1 MVLVDYVIV
10 GFFLI
15 LIFLIGTFF
24 YRWVGKPEDM
34 FVAGRQLTPFILA
47 ATITATNVNLY
58 SFVGQAGIA
67 YKHGLPIIWQTWT
80 GNMALVFSGL
90 FIIPILRRLRIST
103 VPEFLE
109 RRYNRTVRALVAF
122 LWVFRLAFW
131 LGVVLYTAAIAA
143 QSITG
148 IHNYSLWIF
157 VFSFIVII
165 YTMLGGMWSIAIL
178 DTVNFTIMLT
188 GALILLPVSMSA
200 IGWWP
205 GLVAKLPPD
214 HLRLI
219 TQEGLYNWKFIL
231 AITLLGIQWAS
242 LDQGLLQ
249 RSFGSRN
256 PKTAARALVMA
267 GIITT
272 PFALLWI
279 IPGMVSRVLH
289 PGLSNQDMAFPTLL
303 TSQLGPIILGFVVC
317 GLLASQISTIDS
329 NLNAAATLFTND
341 IYKRVFRRKATDRE
355 VLRTMRLM
363 TVLIG
368 VFMILFSY
376 AVPILGGAV
385 NAYLTVIGIM
395 DMPLFIVAVVY
406 GLFWKRASWKGAI
419 WGYLSGALA
428 GSIAKFGFGF
438 DFNVAT
444 FFSAGVALLV
454 TPIASL
460 LTRPTE
466 TAKIEDIWQA
476 KKLSEE
482 ELQSNNVYHI
492 IPISPGG
499 RISLVILL
507 IGFMVFITGI
517 LMGSKA
523 LAYSSAIALAGMVV
537 YFAAGLTRLFFD

>member
-1 MVLVDYVIV
+1 MTIIDYVIV

-15 LIFLIGTFF
+15 MIFMIGAFF

-67 YKHGLPIIWQTWT
+67 YKNGLSIIWQTWT

-90 FIIPILRRLRIST
+90 FIIPILRRLKIST

-157 VFSFIVII
+157 IFSFIVII

-178 DTVNFTIMLT
+178 DTLNFTIMLT

-200 IGWWP
+200 LGWWP
-205 GLVAKLPPD
+205 GLVAKLPPN

-279 IPGMVSRVLH
+279 IPGLASRVLH
-289 PGLSNQDMAFPTLL
+289 PGLANQDMAFPTLL
-303 TSQLGPIILGFVVC
+303 TSQLSPIILGFVVC

-368 VFMILFSY
+368 VFMIVFSY

-419 WGYLSGALA
+419 WGYLAGAVA
-428 GSIAKFGFGF
+428 GSIAKFGFGL
-438 DFNVAT
+438 DFNIAT
-444 FFSAGVALLV
+444 FFSAGVALIV

-460 LTRPTE
+460 LSKPTE
-466 TAKIEDIWQA
+466 SHKIDDIWTAKKI
-476 KKLSEE
+476 SEE
-482 ELQSNNVYHI
+482 ELQSQNVYHI
-492 IPISPGG
+492 IPISIGG
-499 RISLVILL
+499 RISLAILAV
-507 IGFMVFITGI
+507 GFIIFITGV

-523 LAYSSAIALAGMVV
+523 LAYSSAVAVGGMFL
-537 YFAAGLTRLFFD
+537 YFVAGLTRLFFD